1 MSWIWWAAATG
12 LLVLLEAFTG
22 TLACA
27 MLAVGAAVGTVL
39 AALGAPLWAQVG
51 VFAVVS
57 VGLVGLVTPSVVRRQ
72 NRRPPLRIGAKALVG
87 TTGVVT
93 SRVDG
98 RTGRV
103 LLNHHQTWTARALD
117 PEAVFEEG
125 DEVHVAQ
132 IDGAT
137 AVVM

>member
-1 MSWIWWAAATG
+1 M
-12 LLVLLEAFTG
+12 VEAFTG
-22 TLACA
+22 TLAFA
-27 MLAVGAAVGTVL
+27 MVAVGAVVGTVL
-39 AALGAPLWAQVG
+39 AVVGVPLWAQVG
-51 VFAVVS
+51 AFAVVS
-57 VGLVGLVTPSVVRRQ
+57 VGLVALVTPSVVRRQ

-93 SRVDG
+93 RRVDG

-103 LLNHHQTWTARALD
+103 MLNHQTWTARALD

>member
-12 LLVLLEAFTG
+12 LLVVLEAFTG
-22 TLACA
+22 TLASV
-27 MLAVGAAVGTVL
+27 MVAVGAGVAAVL
-39 AALGAPLWAQVG
+39 AGLGAPLWAQVG
-51 VFAVVS
+51 SFAVVS
-57 VGLVGLVTPSVVRRQ
+57 VGLVSLVAPTVMRRQ

-98 RTGRV
+98 RSGRV
-103 LLNHHQTWTARALD
+103 QLKHQTWTARSLD